1 MLKKELI
8 EKSPIRVLEKSIHGG
23 LGKGNIGV
31 FAARKGVGKTACLVH
46 VATDKLLK
54 GEKVLHV
61 SFADDPDHIR
71 NWYKQVF
78 HEVAK
83 AYKLEDAFNV
93 YDEIIPQRLLLHFKQ
108 KDIDVAQVHDKIDRF
123 LENTSFQPTL
133 LIVDGFQFD
142 QARLEEMALWKSYVE
157 KKEIEIWF
165 SATLHREKLQL
176 DENKIPAPVNR
187 FNDYLSVIIML
198 KPHPDYIEFEL
209 LKAHDKKDLQKLRLK
224 LDAKTLLISNRRV

>member
-8 EKSPIRVLEKSIHGG
+8 EKSPIRVLEKSIRGG

-61 SFADDPDHIR
+61 SFADDPDHIQ
-71 NWYKQVF
+71 NWYKMVF
-78 HEVAK
+78 NEVAK
-83 AYKLEDAFNV
+83 AYKLENALGVF
-93 YDEIIPQRLLLHFKQ
+93 DEIIPQRLLLHFKQ
-108 KDIDVAQVHDKIDRF
+108 KDITVAEIQDKIERF
-123 LENTSFQPTL
+123 LKNTSFQPTL
-133 LIVDGFQFD
+133 LIVDGYSFD
-142 QARLEEMALWKSYVE
+142 QAEEEEIALWKSYVQ
-157 KKEIEIWF
+157 KKEIELWF

-187 FNDYLSVIIML
+187 FNDYLAVIIML
-198 KPHPDYIEFEL
+198 NPHRDYIDFEL
-209 LKAHDKKDLQKLRLK
+209 LKAHNTKDLTKLRLK
-224 LDAKTLLISNRRV
+224 LDTKTLLIANRRV

>member
-23 LGKGNIGV
+23 LGKGNLGV

-61 SFADDPDHIR
+61 SFADDPDHIQ

-78 HEVAK
+78 DEFAQ
-83 AYKLEDAFNV
+83 AYKLENAFGV

-108 KDIDVAQVHDKIDRF
+108 KDIAISEIHDRIDRF
-123 LENTSFQPTL
+123 LKNTSFQPTL

-142 QARLEEMALWKSYVE
+142 QAQEEDIALWKRYVQ

-165 SATLHREKLQL
+165 SATLHREKLEL
-176 DENKIPAPVNR
+176 DDNKIPAPINR

-198 KPHPDYIEFEL
+198 NPHHDYIDFEL
-209 LKAHDKKDLQKLRLK
+209 LKAHDVNDLQKLRLK
-224 LDAKTLLISNRRV
+224 LDTKTLLISNRRV